1 MTFTSVVLFENTGAL
16 FIATPPSSASDCL
29 AASRGCGAGVA
40 DKQYNVENEC
50 RNPVG
55 YFCLVTFWRLCV
67 AIYFTG
73 GITQPNVCERC
84 CSLLVVPLEG
94 FFFCEGT
101 RGGVL
106 LTSSLNFPLWHSASL
121 DVAALLSAGV
131 PLGSFFLISL
141 SVVSLRRNF
150 GPTQARGGAEETR
163 RVDCLFS
170 RTTETDVS
178 VAHLDASRTQ
188 WCLKAYEFLKIQ
200 AVDWPTCCFEI
211 QAPLW
216 WQAGDLT
223 RFDSLSNK

>member
-1 MTFTSVVLFENTGAL
+1 MQKPRGIFLPCDILEALRCDLFYWWHYATECVWAL
-16 FIATPPSSASDCL
+16 LLIA
-29 AASRGCGAGVA
+29 
-40 DKQYNVENEC
+40 
-50 RNPVG
+50 
-55 YFCLVTFWRLCV
+55 
-67 AIYFTG
+67 G
-73 GITQPNVCERC
+73 GSTWVF
-84 CSLLVVPLEG
+84 L
-94 FFFCEGT
+94 

-216 WQAGDLT
+216 RQAGDLT